1 MIVEELTVTA
11 KSGLRER
18 QRRERGETILQAAF
32 ALLAEKG
39 YDALT
44 MEELAERVG
53 ISRQTL
59 YHHFA
64 SKEDIALRA
73 VMIFAEEGIQSIRSI
88 DPQLPPID
96 RLERVVRWMME
107 VRFTP
112 TRAAFVKA
120 RPILMHVKASPEYRE
135 AFDRRARAIQ
145 EIADAA
151 IEAGQIEPG
160 LSSAMVVQVL
170 LALICDPSY
179 EQLVDSGKATPEEI
193 ASSVALFFRRG
204 VERRKDAIKV

>member
-1 MIVEELTVTA
+1 MIVEEMPIAA

-18 QRRERGETILQAAF
+18 QRRERGEMILQAAF

-44 MEELAERVG
+44 MEELADRVG

-73 VMIFAEEGIQSIRSI
+73 VMIFAEEGIQSIRAI
-88 DPQLPPID
+88 DPQLPPIE
-96 RLERVVRWMME
+96 RLERIIRWMME
-107 VRFTP
+107 IRFTP
-112 TRAAFVKA
+112 TRAAFVRA
-120 RPILMHVKASPEYRE
+120 RPTIARIKANPEYRE
-135 AFDRRARAIQ
+135 AFDRRARVIQ
-145 EIADAA
+145 EVADAA
-151 IEAGQIEPG
+151 IEAGQIETG

-170 LALICDPSY
+170 LALVCDPSY
-179 EQLVDSGKATPEEI
+179 EDLVDSGKATPAEV
-193 ASSVALFFRRG
+193 ADSVARFFRRG
-204 VERRKDAIKV
+204 VERRPNE

>member
-1 MIVEELTVTA
+1 MIVEELAVTA

-18 QRRERGETILQAAF
+18 QRRERGDTILQAAF

-73 VMIFAEEGIQSIRSI
+73 VMIFAEEGIQSIRAI
-88 DPQLPPID
+88 DPLLPPID
-96 RLERVVRWMME
+96 RLERIIRWMME
-107 VRFTP
+107 IRFTP
-112 TRAAFVKA
+112 TRAAFVRA
-120 RPILMHVKASPEYRE
+120 RPMLARIKASPEYRE

-145 EIADAA
+145 DIADAA
-151 IEAGQIEPG
+151 VEAGQIQQG
-160 LSSAMVVQVL
+160 LSSAMVVQIL
-170 LALICDPSY
+170 LALVCDPSY
-179 EQLVDSGKATPEEI
+179 EEMVDAGKATPAEVAE
-193 ASSVALFFRRG
+193 SVALFFRRG
-204 VERRKDAIKV
+204 VERRSEA